1 MCQYTHTWKN
11 PACHEKT
18 KAFQQRAFSI
28 LGGNDRIVWK
38 FNMSG
43 EFSASSTYR
52 VLVNENQHDMA
63 QSWSPTLW
71 KRLWCLKL
79 PCKMII
85 FLWKICNDYLMVRTT
100 LHRRISQIPSICPI
114 CSKKDETL
122 EHFFLLCPIARTH
135 KNRAFGL

>member
-1 MCQYTHTWKN
+1 MILISRVTCVNTHTWKT
-11 PACHEKT
+11 PACHEEI

-38 FNMSG
+38 FNMLG

-71 KRLWCLKL
+71 KRLWRLKL
-79 PCKMII
+79 PFKMII
-85 FLWKICNDYLMVRTT
+85 FFFGKFAMIVLWFEQYFT
-100 LHRRISQIPSICPI
+100 
-114 CSKKDETL
+114 
-122 EHFFLLCPIARTH
+122 
-135 KNRAFGL
+135 